1 MPASKSS
8 LYCPGIGLREG
19 GGGENGGREGEK
31 VRERRRER
39 RDRVGDLRK
48 SVRRYD

>member
-19 GGGENGGREGEK
+19 GGGREWGERGGEGEGEK
-31 VRERRRER
+31 EREER
-39 RDRVGDLRK
+39 QSGGFEK
-48 SVRRYD
+48 KC